1 MAVSRAV
8 ATSLSAA
15 LVGVLAL
22 YPLLVYVGI
31 GRFGVAPVAG
41 VLAGAC
47 LARLVVLH
55 LHGGRRLVTKELVLM
70 CVGGVVLAAVSLLRG
85 SAAAVLYYPVL
96 VNAALLGM
104 FAVSLV
110 KPPSLVERL
119 ARLRDPELSPAAV
132 AYTRRVTIA
141 WVVFFAVN
149 GGIAFYT
156 ARWTPLATWAWY
168 NGFIVYL
175 LIAAMFGVELLI
187 RSVVIGKRPR

>member
-1 MAVSRAV
+1 MPVSRAV
-8 ATSLSAA
+8 TASLSAA

-22 YPLLVYVGI
+22 YPLLVYIGI

-41 VLAGAC
+41 VLIVAC
-47 LARLVVLH
+47 LARLVVLRFR
-55 LHGGRRLVTKELVLM
+55 GGRQLVTKELVLM
-70 CVGGVVLAAVSLLRG
+70 SVGGVVLAAVSLVRG
-85 SAAAVLYYPVL
+85 SAEAVLYYPVL
-96 VNAALLGM
+96 VNVALLGM
-104 FAVSLV
+104 FAASLV

-141 WVVFFAVN
+141 WVVFFALN
-149 GGIAFYT
+149 GGIALYT
-156 ARWTPLATWAWY
+156 VLWTPLATWAWY

-187 RSVVIGKRPR
+187 RSVVIRKRTQ

>member
-1 MAVSRAV
+1 MSRAV

-22 YPLLVYVGI
+22 YPLFVYIGI

-41 VLAGAC
+41 VLIVAC
-47 LARLVVLH
+47 LARLVVLR
-55 LHGGRRLVTKELVLM
+55 LHGGRQLVTKELVLM
-70 CVGGVVLAAVSLLRG
+70 CVGGVVLAAVSVLRG
-85 SAAAVLYYPVL
+85 SAAAVLYYPVV

-141 WVVFFAVN
+141 WVVFFAIN
-149 GGIAFYT
+149 GGIALYT
-156 ARWTPLATWAWY
+156 AQWSSLATWAWY

-187 RSVVIGKRPR
+187 RSVVIGRRPR

>member
-1 MAVSRAV
+1 MSRAV

-22 YPLLVYVGI
+22 YPLFVYIGI

-41 VLAGAC
+41 VLIVAC
-47 LARLVVLH
+47 LARLVVLR
-55 LHGGRRLVTKELVLM
+55 LHDGRQLVTKELVLM
-70 CVGGVVLAAVSLLRG
+70 CVGGVVLAAVSVLRG
-85 SAAAVLYYPVL
+85 SAAAVLYYPVV

-141 WVVFFAVN
+141 WVVFFAIN
-149 GGIAFYT
+149 GGIALYT
-156 ARWTPLATWAWY
+156 AQWSSLATWAWY

-187 RSVVIGKRPR
+187 RSVVIGRRPR